1 MSGLRGKPRRFVVD
15 LGDLDIDDKVA
26 SDIGDGIQRVV
37 LDVLSR
43 HRSDSGRTYGIRF
56 PREWIGLIIRE
67 RFEALKQLE
76 EIEQEVAGF
85 AGMR

>member
-43 HRSDSGRTYGIRF
+43 YRSDSGRNYGIRF

-67 RFEALKQLE
+67 RLETLDALA
-76 EIEQEVAGF
+76 EVEKEVIGF

>member
-1 MSGLRGKPRRFVVD
+1 MSGLRGKSRRFVVD

-26 SDIGDGIQRVV
+26 SDIGDGIQRAV

-43 HRSDSGRTYGIRF
+43 YRSDSGRTYGIRY

-67 RFEALKQLE
+67 RFNALKDLE
-76 EIEQEVAGF
+76 QIEQEVASIP
-85 AGMR
+85 GMR